1 MNRKRLQLLWTIILL
16 VAGCAVGHTQ
26 VMKPPEAGLGTYQFL
41 AIPDL
46 PGSNQVPDDVKK
58 GIPDMVANQLRERK
72 LFSEIERG
80 HGLRAADKTLVVQG
94 QVVQYSPG
102 SQGARWITAGLWGV
116 GAGSVIV
123 NMKFVELATSKVV
136 AESNFEGEI
145 KGGPFGGGMDES
157 YEKIADEI
165 VQFLQTNF

>member
-1 MNRKRLQLLWTIILL
+1 MNRKRLWLLWTIIPL

-26 VMKPPEAGLGTYQFL
+26 VMKPPDARLGTYQFL

-46 PGSNQVPDDVKK
+46 TGSSQVPDDVKK
-58 GIPDMVANQLRERK
+58 GIPDTVASQLRERK
-72 LFSEIERG
+72 LFTQIERG
-80 HGLRAADKTLVVQG
+80 HGIWAADKTLVVQG

-123 NMKFVELATSKVV
+123 NIKFLELATGKVL

-145 KGGPFGGGMDES
+145 KGGPFGGGMDDS
-157 YEKIADEI
+157 NEKVADQI